1 MPVSQQRRHQ
11 TFDDAVNPGRHPLLT
26 ETVNPVR
33 YPSRTK
39 SSRRF
44 ALKDITHQLPQ
55 VIVDHIAAH
64 NSPDPQA
71 FLATFAPDALL
82 NDAQREL
89 LGHEA
94 IRAWA
99 AKEIFGD
106 NVTLE
111 VQWAWEHAGGV
122 ILHARYDGDFDKTN
136 LPDPLILTNYF
147 VLREGKI
154 AQLVTLL
161 NKTIWAPAQA

>member
-1 MPVSQQRRHQ
+1 MMPFHSKPQR
-11 TFDDAVNPGRHPLLT
+11 LLT

-33 YPSRTK
+33 YLSRTK

-44 ALKDITHQLPQ
+44 ALKDIMHQLPQ

-82 NDAQREL
+82 NDAQREF
-89 LGHEA
+89 LGHDA

-111 VQWAWEHAGGV
+111 VQRAWEHAGGV
-122 ILHARYDGDFDKTN
+122 MLHAKYDGDYDKTN
-136 LPDPLILTNYF
+136 LPDPLILTNYL

-154 AQLVTLL
+154 AQLIILL
-161 NKTIWAPAQA
+161 NKTIWAPALA